1 MKNFVIGLFVL
12 GLTNQAIAQTVQEE
26 QFKTIE
32 LSEVNIM
39 ALNSTYIN
47 KVIDKNAAQPV
58 QQLER
63 KAAAFNILVS
73 DIYSK
78 EFDSYE
84 VKFENEKGRI
94 TATYDI
100 DGEIMRSYEK
110 FKDIKLPRSVAE
122 TVVQKFPG
130 WAIVNTT
137 YLVNYRLNRDLSREY
152 KIFLEKGNEKM
163 VVKTDEVGNFLK

>member
-1 MKNFVIGLFVL
+1 MKKLLIGLFSL
-12 GLTNQAIAQTVQEE
+12 GITALATAQTVPDE

-32 LSEVNIM
+32 LSEVNIL

-47 KVIDKNAAQPV
+47 KVIDKHAAQPV
-58 QQLER
+58 QSLER

-110 FKDIKLPRSVAE
+110 FKDVKLPRSVAE
-122 TVVQKFPG
+122 SIVEKYPG

-137 YLVNYRLNRDLSREY
+137 YLVNYRLNKDLSREY
-152 KIFLEKGNEKM
+152 KVFLEKDKEKKM
-163 VVKTDEVGNFLK
+163 VKTDEIGNFL